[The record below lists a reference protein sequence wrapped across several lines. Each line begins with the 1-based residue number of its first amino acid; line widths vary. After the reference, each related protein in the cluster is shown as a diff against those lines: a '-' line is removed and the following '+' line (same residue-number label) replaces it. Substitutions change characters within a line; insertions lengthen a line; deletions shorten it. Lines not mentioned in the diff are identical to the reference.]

1 LNLFAKLIVKN
12 ATQSV
17 KEVGRISGT

>member
-1 LNLFAKLIVKN
+1 LKIFAKLIMKN

-17 KEVGRISGT
+17 KEVERISGT

>member
-1 LNLFAKLIVKN
+1 LGN

-17 KEVGRISGT
+17 KMIVH